1 MRTWIPGKKP
11 SKPTPSPPIPIS
23 IAGDGNPGT
32 QVFSISAMDAL
43 RWRICWTVAAER
55 PVQYSFSAACA
66 SLQRLA
72 VVIAPPSEVVLQQ
85 EIRKFL
91 QRFFAKYKI
100 LRCALHFLQSSAAD
114 QRTGKTFG
122 ERGQTPDGR
131 TSSVEEA

>member
-72 VVIAPPSEVVLQQ
+72 VVIAPPFDDELQQ
-85 EIRKFL
+85 EMQKFL
-91 QRFFAKYKI
+91 QRFVAKYKI
-100 LRCALHFLQSSAAD
+100 LRFALHFLQPSAAA
-114 QRTGKTFG
+114 QAARK
-122 ERGQTPDGR
+122 DGR
-131 TSSVEEA
+131 QVARVPGRPLDC